1 MSAADRLWEAPP
13 FGLAP
18 SEKAKA
24 FTEALADLTASH
36 RQRCAPYRNIL
47 DALGF
52 DPASARAPEEF
63 PFLPVGLFKTLD
75 LCSVPPEEVA
85 RVVTSSGTSGQAPS
99 KIYLDG
105 PTADGQRRALAAIV
119 SDFIGP
125 DRLPMLVIDCPS
137 VLRGGRFT
145 ARAAGVA
152 GFASFGRG
160 RTWALGDDM
169 RPDLGA
175 VSAFLEAYGGKP
187 FLLFGF
193 TFLAWQFFGALAASG
208 RDWDFRNGVLI
219 HGGGWKTLA
228 DRAVDPEEFRR
239 RLAEGFGLRRVH
251 DYYGMAE
258 QTGSIFMAC
267 ERGRLHVS
275 AFSDLFVR
283 RASDFSLCE
292 TGEEGILQVQSI
304 LPGSYPGHSLLTE
317 DRGVLL
323 GEDGC
328 PCGRRGKYFAVLGRL
343 KAAELRGCSDTYA
356 AEHG

>member
-18 SEKAKA
+18 DEKVKY

-36 RQRCAPYRNIL
+36 RRRCPPYRNIL
-47 DALGF
+47 GALGF

-63 PFLPVGLFKTLD
+63 PFLPVGLFKNLE
-75 LCSVPPEEVA
+75 LCSVPPGEVA
-85 RVVTSSGTSGQAPS
+85 RVVTSSGTWGGPRNL
-99 KIYLDG
+99 LDG

-169 RPDLGA
+169 RPDLDA
-175 VSAFLEAYGGKP
+175 VSAFLETYGGKP

-193 TFLAWQFFGALAASG
+193 TFLVWQFFEALAASG
-208 RDWDFRNGVLI
+208 RAWDFQNGVLI

-228 DRAVDPEEFRR
+228 DRAV
-239 RLAEGFGLRRVH
+239 AENSAAGWRRVR
-251 DYYGMAE
+251 AA
-258 QTGSIFMAC
+258 TGA
-267 ERGRLHVS
+267 RLLRQRNRPDDLHGVGR
-275 AFSDLFVR
+275 
-283 RASDFSLCE
+283 
-292 TGEEGILQVQSI
+292 
-304 LPGSYPGHSLLTE
+304 
-317 DRGVLL
+317 
-323 GEDGC
+323 
-328 PCGRRGKYFAVLGRL
+328 
-343 KAAELRGCSDTYA
+343 DTCM
-356 AEHG
+356 